1 MLMQFIIPQP
11 DLTKSL
17 LRELWQNESGLVH
30 LAAVVL
36 EEFVLLSLADGAKWL
51 LDVGFAVLGAD
62 HEADLAAWIGWDGG
76 PAVLGDWEDG
86 LDGLLEVLNHIQVQ
100 PWVLG

>member
-1 MLMQFIIPQP
+1 MQIVVPQSST
-11 DLTKSL
+11 LTKSL
-17 LRELWQNESGLVH
+17 LRELWQNESSLVN

-36 EEFVLLSLADGAKWL
+36 EELVLLGLADGAEWL
-51 LDVGFAVLGAD
+51 LDVGVGVLGAD
-62 HEADLAAWIGWDGG
+62 HEADLAAWVGRDGG

-86 LDGLLEVLNHIQVQ
+86 LDGLLEVLNHSQVQ